1 MSLLGWLGSTTKVR
15 ERSLS
20 PLLTKEERRKA
31 NSKEQRVV
39 LGVLGT
45 RSNIRLDELET
56 MITEPLV
63 ALWGLPAEI
72 VLPAEGDSSFALQV
86 WAETKGI
93 PVHLVSC
100 DWAAQGRVAGRLRD
114 ARIQRD
120 ATHLLFLQGPRSTA
134 LTTLAGRLT
143 RKGRP
148 VFLSERPGLAATLY
162 KKD

>member
-1 MSLLGWLGSTTKVR
+1 MSLLGWLGSTKKVR

-20 PLLTKEERRKA
+20 PLLTKEERAK
-31 NSKEQRVV
+31 SKEQRVV

-45 RSNIRLDELET
+45 RSNIRSEELET

-63 ALWGLPAEI
+63 ALWGLPAEL
-72 VLPAEGDSSFALQV
+72 VLPAEGDSSFALQI
-86 WAETKGI
+86 WAESKGI

-100 DWAAQGRVAGRLRD
+100 DWATQGRVAGRLRD

-120 ATHLLFLQGPRSTA
+120 ATHLLFLQGPRSTT
-134 LTTLAGRLT
+134 LTTLAGRLS

-148 VFLSERPGLAATLY
+148 VLLSERPGLAVTLH

>member
-1 MSLLGWLGSTTKVR
+1 MSLLGWLGSTKKVR

-20 PLLTKEERRKA
+20 PLLTKEER
-31 NSKEQRVV
+31 SKEQRVV

-45 RSNIRLDELET
+45 RSNIRSEELEM

-63 ALWGLPAEI
+63 ALWGLPAEL
-72 VLPAEGDSSFALQV
+72 VLPAEGDSSFALQI
-86 WAETKGI
+86 WAESKGI

-100 DWAAQGRVAGRLRD
+100 DWATQGRIAGRLRD

-120 ATHLLFLQGPRSTA
+120 ATHLLFLQGPRSNA
-134 LTTLAGRLT
+134 FTTLAGRLS

-148 VFLSERPGLAATLY
+148 VLLSERPGLAVALH